1 MGLGRAMLRSM
12 LFCLEHCLKALARA
26 VLLQR
31 RCRGGVGVY
40 KGVQRRC
47 REARRGNGVQRGC
60 RWVHMGLQRGC
71 RGIQMGA
78 GRCLSDGGGQAEE
91 LLHMR
96 VTAACE
102 NDFDAAQRACR
113 GREGGCPIRPVES
126 TVVGG
131 GQARSQLGR
140 RVMQG

>member
-1 MGLGRAMLRSM
+1 
-12 LFCLEHCLKALARA
+12 
-26 VLLQR
+26 
-31 RCRGGVGVY
+31 
-40 KGVQRRC
+40 
-47 REARRGNGVQRGC
+47 
-60 RWVHMGLQRGC
+60 
-71 RGIQMGA
+71 MGA
-78 GRCLSDGGGQAEE
+78 ERCLSDGGGQAEE

-113 GREGGCPIRPVES
+113 GKEGGCPIRPVES

>member
-1 MGLGRAMLRSM
+1 MLRSM

-113 GREGGCPIRPVES
+113 GREGG
-126 TVVGG
+126 GG
-131 GQARSQLGR
+131 YSGP
-140 RVMQG
+140 

>member
-1 MGLGRAMLRSM
+1 MLRSR
-12 LFCLEHCLKALARA
+12 LSCLEHCLKALARA

-113 GREGGCPIRPVES
+113 GKEGGCPIRPVES

>member
-1 MGLGRAMLRSM
+1 MQMGA
-12 LFCLEHCLKALARA
+12 H
-26 VLLQR
+26 
-31 RCRGGVGVY
+31 GVA
-40 KGVQRRC
+40 
-47 REARRGNGVQRGC
+47 EE
-60 RWVHMGLQRGC
+60 LQRGC
-71 RGIQMGA
+71 RGVQIGA
-78 GRCLSDGGGQAEE
+78 ERCLPDGGGQAEK